1 MFYYLNFSDDPQIMS
16 DINPITDSEELAR
29 REEELERRR
38 LEQKQK
44 DMAECFGFNDVRFFF
59 SFFFIKFYLSV

>member
-1 MFYYLNFSDDPQIMS
+1 MIYHFNFSDDSPMMPEIT
-16 DINPITDSEELAR
+16 PITDSEELAR

-44 DMAECFGFNDVRFFF
+44 DMEECFGFNDVNISPCFLL
-59 SFFFIKFYLSV
+59 IKC